1 MIPLFF
7 SLRPKQWTKNLV
19 LFAGLLFS
27 KNLLDS
33 SLLFKTFLAFLLFC
47 LLSSSVYLLND
58 IIDLEKDR
66 RHPRKSKRPIAS
78 GRLSPKRAMGFSVAF
93 ATTGIVL
100 SYLLDPSFGI
110 SALVYLLLMLL
121 YIFLLK
127 RVVIL
132 DVLAIALGFVLRAV
146 AGALVIHV
154 EISSWLLVCTIL
166 LALFLALSKRRHEL
180 VLFNAEFAL
189 KPLKQ
194 VQGQGRNSELSL
206 RTPQP
211 PIPSRKGLAEYSPHL
226 LDQMISVVSAT
237 LVMSY
242 ALYTM
247 DPLTVEKFH
256 TRGLAFTIPFVLYGI
271 FRYLYLI
278 YKREEGGTPET
289 TLLQDK
295 PLLANCGL
303 WILAVGL
310 ILYF

>member
-1 MIPLFF
+1 MIPLFL

-78 GRLSPKRAMGFSVAF
+78 GRLSSKKAMGFSVAF
-93 ATTGIVL
+93 ATIGIVL

-110 SALVYLLLMLL
+110 SALVFLLLMLL

-180 VLFNAEFAL
+180 VLFNVEL
-189 KPLKQ
+189 TLKQ
-194 VQGQGRNSELSL
+194 VQGRNSELSL

-247 DPLTVEKFH
+247 DPQTVEKFH